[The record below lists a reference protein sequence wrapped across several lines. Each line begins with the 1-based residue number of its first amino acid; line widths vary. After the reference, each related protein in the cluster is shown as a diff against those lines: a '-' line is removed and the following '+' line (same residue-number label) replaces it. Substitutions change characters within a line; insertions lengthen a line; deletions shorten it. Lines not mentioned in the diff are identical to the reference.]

1 MNKKRH
7 QAAVESATDSEA
19 DSRPCLKR
27 RKQFSHSPSP
37 ALESYSVLYVRARAP
52 ELQER
57 KRRPWSLA
65 NQSSPTSSSTLN
77 TNTSPRT
84 SHNAPPK
91 GPGIS
96 SSPAEKTL
104 SGSNVS
110 SPSTLRSDTSPT
122 ITPTDPKHSY
132 CIHCA
137 KQLGNLGAIVGCDA
151 RFNAQIHTVRCWRCS
166 TDSQQCVPIPESS
179 REAVNR
185 AIALRGTIDEQ
196 QGIMNTA
203 TGIRNKAKKDLR
215 PLAATMMDLISPL
228 TPSHN
233 PGGSGHSGGGTG
245 PATGGTPDT
254 PITLN

>member
-19 DSRPCLKR
+19 DSRPCSKR

-57 KRRPWSLA
+57 KRRPWSLV

-77 TNTSPRT
+77 TNTSPGT
-84 SHNAPPK
+84 SHSSPPK
-91 GPGIS
+91 GQGTS
-96 SSPAEKTL
+96 ASPADKTP

-110 SPSTLRSDTSPT
+110 SPSTLLSDISPAV
-122 ITPTDPKHSY
+122 PPKNYKRDY

-137 KQLGNLGAIVGCDA
+137 KQLGNLSALVGCDA
-151 RFNAQIHTVRCWRCS
+151 RFGAQIHT
-166 TDSQQCVPIPESS
+166 IPESF
-179 REAVNR
+179 RETVKR
-185 AIALRGTIDEQ
+185 AIALRETIDEQ

-203 TGIRNKAKKDLR
+203 RGIRNKAGKDLE
-215 PLAATMMDLISPL
+215 PLAAAMIDLISPL
-228 TPSHN
+228 TPFHH
-233 PGGSGHSGGGTG
+233 PAASGHSGGGTR
-245 PATGGTPDT
+245 PAAGGTPNT